1 MIDMKRKLWL
11 ELREDI
17 TIFEQNGIFS
27 FVEILNRDDLSHL
40 WQNLTYQK
48 YVTAC
53 DEDEMVDEVR
63 AVCRAQNVLGAQ
75 TLICQIIASR

>member
-1 MIDMKRKLWL
+1 MRK
-11 ELREDI
+11 I
-17 TIFEQNGIFS
+17 KVGSTKS
-27 FVEILNRDDLSHL
+27 
-40 WQNLTYQK
+40 
-48 YVTAC
+48 